1 MDPVVFLVI
10 AYGAV
15 FGGIILYLR
24 SLIIRQRGL
33 ESKIEQRSTDGA
45 SSKELGGR

>member
-15 FGGIILYLR
+15 FGGIALYLR
-24 SLIIRQRGL
+24 SLIIRQRVL
-33 ESKIEQRSTDGA
+33 ENKVEQRSTDVAPSTDSEGP
-45 SSKELGGR
+45 